1 MAKWTAEQLKH
12 IADILMAA
20 AHADG
25 DVQKIEG
32 SAVRE
37 VLKGLAGGALAKDL
51 AARIDGF
58 KLAAFDLGKAAAAL
72 MLGDAATRKEL
83 LQLVARVTES
93 DDVHDLE
100 ESDFIVRVANAI
112 GASREEYAGLT
123 ITLEE
128 SVKPP
133 PLPAS

>member
-25 DVQKIEG
+25 DVQKVEG

-37 VLKGLAGGALAKDL
+37 VVKGLAGGTIPKDL
-51 AARIDGF
+51 AARIEGF
-58 KLAAFDLGKAAAAL
+58 KLASFDLTQAAAAL
-72 MLGDAATRKEL
+72 KLGDAAARKDL

-93 DDVHDLE
+93 DEVHDLE
-100 ESDFIVRVANAI
+100 ESDFIVRVAKAI

-133 PLPAS
+133 PLPGT

>member
-25 DVQKIEG
+25 DVQKVEG

-37 VLKGLAGGALAKDL
+37 VLKGLAGGALSKDL

-58 KLAAFDLGKAAAAL
+58 KLAAFDLAGAAAAL
-72 MLGDAATRKEL
+72 KLGDAAARKDL
-83 LQLVARVTES
+83 LLLVARVTES

-112 GASREEYAGLT
+112 GAAREEYAGLT

>member
-25 DVQKIEG
+25 DVQKVEG
-32 SAVRE
+32 SAVRD
-37 VLKGLAGGALAKDL
+37 VVKGLAGGQIPRDL

-58 KLAAFDLGKAAAAL
+58 KLGAFELEKAAAAL
-72 MLGDAATRKEL
+72 NLGAAADRKEL

-100 ESDFIVRVANAI
+100 ESDFIVRVARAI
-112 GASREEYAGLT
+112 GASRDEYEGLT

>member
-1 MAKWTAEQLKH
+1 MAKWTAEQLEH
-12 IADILMAA
+12 VTDILMAA

-25 DVQKIEG
+25 DVQKVEG
-32 SAVRE
+32 TAVRE
-37 VLKGLAGGALAKDL
+37 VVKGLAGGALPTSL

-58 KLAAFDLGKAAAAL
+58 TFEAFDLGKAAGAL
-72 MLGDAATRKEL
+72 KLGDAAARREF

-93 DDVHDLE
+93 DDVHDLA
-100 ESDFIVRVANAI
+100 ESDYIVRVAHAI
-112 GASREEYAGLT
+112 GAARADYAGLT

-133 PLPAS
+133 PLPAP